1 MDSLIVAVSRDS
13 LTSIRRYVTTAAAA
27 ADLEKK
33 AASQL
38 CRAVDE
44 LPMRAIV
51 QGHAGADDKDVWRVR
66 AHLEQKSLT
75 IILKARGEPYG
86 PYQNLALPASDAS
99 LEDGLNHPLHG
110 VDEFRY

>member
-38 CRAVDE
+38 CRVVDE
-44 LPMRAIV
+44 S
-51 QGHAGADDKDVWRVR
+51 
-66 AHLEQKSLT
+66 E
-75 IILKARGEPYG
+75 
-86 PYQNLALPASDAS
+86 
-99 LEDGLNHPLHG
+99 
-110 VDEFRY
+110 